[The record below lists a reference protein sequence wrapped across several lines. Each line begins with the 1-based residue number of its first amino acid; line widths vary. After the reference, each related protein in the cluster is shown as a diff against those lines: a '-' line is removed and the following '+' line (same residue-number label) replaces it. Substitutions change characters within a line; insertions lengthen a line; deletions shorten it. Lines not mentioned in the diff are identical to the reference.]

1 MYKERK
7 EHEMKEK
14 IEDLIFLAKEVIMY
28 SLCFAAFAMILFA
41 PYIFPTA
48 FGG

>member
-1 MYKERK
+1 
-7 EHEMKEK
+7 MKEK

-28 SLCFAAFAMILFA
+28 SLCFAAFGMIIFA
-41 PYIFPTA
+41 PYIFPAA

>member
-1 MYKERK
+1 M
-7 EHEMKEK
+7 MKEK

-28 SLCFAAFAMILFA
+28 SLCFTAFGMILFA
-41 PYIFPTA
+41 PYIFPAA